1 VRWLEQGIFYLPSHQ
16 RTHLMIALRLRF
28 ALSATTLLTALTVHA
43 QVAVEAHAGML
54 AAKISEEIVPG
65 DYEKLLQGL
74 RANPGQYQRK
84 VVLLDSIGGSA
95 PEAIRMGRLL
105 RETGFETLVP
115 SSGMCQGSCIY
126 LLAAG
131 KKRTINGP
139 VALRRPPFPAGDSAL
154 AQAAHG
160 RQPFSPA
167 RYFRDMGVDIGL
179 AEAIYQT
186 EPGRLRLLSQDD
198 LRRYRL
204 K

>member
-1 VRWLEQGIFYLPSHQ
+1 
-16 RTHLMIALRLRF
+16 MIVQRLRV
-28 ALSATTLLTALTVHA
+28 ALIATTLCTALNVQA
-43 QVAVEAHAGML
+43 QVEVEANAGLL

-74 RANPGQYQRK
+74 RTNPGQHKRK
-84 VVLLDSIGGSA
+84 IVLLDSIGGSA

-105 RETGFETLVP
+105 RETGFEALVP
-115 SSGMCQGSCIY
+115 SGGMCQGSCIY

-131 KKRTINGP
+131 SKRTVNGH

-160 RQPFSPA
+160 SQAFSPA
-167 RYFRDMGVDIGL
+167 KYFRDMGVDVNL
-179 AEAIYQT
+179 AEAIYQAP
-186 EPGRLRLLSQDD
+186 PGRLRLLSQDD